1 MELRPY
7 QEESRAAVHAE
18 WEKGNKR
25 TLLVLPTGTGKT
37 IVFAKITE
45 DCVRT
50 GSRVLIMAHRGEL
63 LQQASDKIKKSTGL
77 SCAVEKAEESCLGS
91 WYRVV
96 VGSVQSLTREKR
108 LFQFTGL
115 IRGPTDLNH
124 LCGASSGRTNSFTPS
139 LIAPDIH
146 FMIVMPFASVV

>member
-50 GSRVLIMAHRGEL
+50 GSRVLIMAQRGEL

-77 SCAVEKAEESCLGS
+77 SCAVEKAEICAVFIAIRSVDSSAAIC
-91 WYRVV
+91 VV
-96 VGSVQSLTREKR
+96 DN
-108 LFQFTGL
+108 
-115 IRGPTDLNH
+115 I
-124 LCGASSGRTNSFTPS
+124 
-139 LIAPDIH
+139 I
-146 FMIVMPFASVV
+146 